1 MRFTC
6 CTIHLVLSITDFIW
20 ASCCCNFSLEYLRFL
35 SFSGL
40 CFSFSEYWC
49 RGVLHRLAVYAT
61 LFFISSL
68 AWRHRLLVFVAGF
81 VSCRSIDNCGRLL
94 RRVWQLFCCVNRA
107 RSWVVVCP
115 LQLVG
120 RWVPLDFL
128 LLYTC
133 PLQLLDY
140 FGGVRRGSGRRG
152 SAARRLPE
160 AGLALLSPPSSPA
173 EPRCQLGAT
182 LPDHL
187 SLTLQLSSSPHPHLY
202 YTRIPV
208 KLLFYRPAYVSIP
221 SLYRGLA
228 ECRHRTGSHLRCPN
242 YPTQICGPDHLHSTV
257 PYSVPVAQFR
267 CRCTVHGKDIGIVFL
282 VLYCPAV

>member
-1 MRFTC
+1 M
-6 CTIHLVLSITDFIW
+6 
-20 ASCCCNFSLEYLRFL
+20 
-35 SFSGL
+35 
-40 CFSFSEYWC
+40 
-49 RGVLHRLAVYAT
+49 
-61 LFFISSL
+61 
-68 AWRHRLLVFVAGF
+68 
-81 VSCRSIDNCGRLL
+81 
-94 RRVWQLFCCVNRA
+94 
-107 RSWVVVCP
+107 CP

-228 ECRHRTGSHLRCPN
+228 ECRDTAPARTSVVATTRLK
-242 YPTQICGPDHLHSTV
+242 YAVQIT
-257 PYSVPVAQFR
+257 Y
-267 CRCTVHGKDIGIVFL
+267 I
-282 VLYCPAV
+282 VLYRTPSPSPSSDADVPFTAKISVSFF

>member
-1 MRFTC
+1 M
-6 CTIHLVLSITDFIW
+6 
-20 ASCCCNFSLEYLRFL
+20 
-35 SFSGL
+35 
-40 CFSFSEYWC
+40 
-49 RGVLHRLAVYAT
+49 
-61 LFFISSL
+61 
-68 AWRHRLLVFVAGF
+68 
-81 VSCRSIDNCGRLL
+81 
-94 RRVWQLFCCVNRA
+94 
-107 RSWVVVCP
+107 CP

-160 AGLALLSPPSSPA
+160 AGLALLSPPSSPP

-221 SLYRGLA
+221 SLNRGLP

-257 PYSVPVAQFR
+257 LCPRRPVPMPMYRSRHRYRYRFSSALLPRRVTDISLSLFLSQNRTYCCHGNVHNDRKTPICLFTSSHYFE
-267 CRCTVHGKDIGIVFL
+267 TVKGRTFL
-282 VLYCPAV
+282 QYVLC